1 MKKGEAWL
9 NTFTPAVSYMLRCNH
24 DVTSLLSGT
33 AIKSVIAYVADYI
46 TKTPLKTHV
55 MFKSIQQVFERNTEL
70 LGSKSS
76 TRDKARSIITKIVNA
91 LTASSEI
98 GGPMAAMDLL
108 KHPDHYTG
116 HKFKTCFWK
125 RYVSEVMK
133 AWDDSAAI
141 REEQKTKVMLG
152 IKKSGQQQ
160 QIVALSPVIDYMWR
174 PAEYKDTCLYDW
186 IRLHDKTKMARKR
199 KSKKPEIAEPVD
211 DVE

>member
-1 MKKGEAWL
+1 MKEKGEYDNRGCTDPETGVCKARFPRETYPQTAVDPETGALLMKKGEAWL

-98 GGPMAAMDLL
+98 
-108 KHPDHYTG
+108 
-116 HKFKTCFWK
+116 
-125 RYVSEVMK
+125 
-133 AWDDSAAI
+133 
-141 REEQKTKVMLG
+141 
-152 IKKSGQQQ
+152 
-160 QIVALSPVIDYMWR
+160 
-174 PAEYKDTCLYDW
+174 
-186 IRLHDKTKMARKR
+186 
-199 KSKKPEIAEPVD
+199 
-211 DVE
+211 